1 MARRD
6 RSRCGAGG
14 SEVGDYGEGLGI
26 ESLLYLTGIDKDIIF
41 ILFFSERLKI
51 RTYNKVV
58 ILQSNI
64 YS

>member
-26 ESLLYLTGIDKDIIF
+26 ESLLYLTGIDKDIY
-41 ILFFSERLKI
+41 S
-51 RTYNKVV
+51 
-58 ILQSNI
+58 I
-64 YS
+64 YSIFLGETKDTDI